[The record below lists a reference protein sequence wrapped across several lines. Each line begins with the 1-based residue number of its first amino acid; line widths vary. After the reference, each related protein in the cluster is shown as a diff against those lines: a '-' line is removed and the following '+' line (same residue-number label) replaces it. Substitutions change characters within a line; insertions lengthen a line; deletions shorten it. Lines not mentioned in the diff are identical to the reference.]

1 MVQNLEKTKKELIQ
15 RWLINTIINI
25 HNNKIQINKNLN
37 EEIENTKL
45 INNNSNNLWTW
56 ITGIK
61 NTIIG
66 KIKLFLEKN
75 NNGWIEK

>member
-45 INNNSNNLWTW
+45 INNNSNNL
-56 ITGIK
+56 
-61 NTIIG
+61 
-66 KIKLFLEKN
+66 
-75 NNGWIEK
+75 